1 MTKEGLISEKLRG
14 MIGKEL
20 PVTQT
25 TELNRKL
32 VADFIGAIN
41 DPNSEFTKEIEYSEV
56 VPPNILMVRGVS
68 YKGSATA
75 SLASE
80 LPPGAL
86 DAGGEFEVLKPVRI
100 GDVIVVDRMFGDI
113 YEKKGS
119 MGNMI
124 FCEFETT
131 YRNQRGEIVAKGKWR
146 GIRIPAPEV
155 SDYEGRK
162 VE

>member
-100 GDVIVVDRMFGDI
+100 GDVITAKTKLSEVSERESKSLGKMFLVV
-113 YEKKGS
+113 Y
-119 MGNMI
+119 
-124 FCEFETT
+124 ETT
-131 YRNQRGEIVAKGKWR
+131 YTNQKGEVVATFKHSGLRFKQ
-146 GIRIPAPEV
+146 
-155 SDYEGRK
+155 K
-162 VE
+162 K